1 MDYAFRNVGFDST
14 NLNQSE
20 LILVRKQMS
29 TFQKQARENAKLNK
43 CFYCGKDNAQ
53 ICNSHSIPEF
63 SLKNIALD
71 GEILYTNLLVNIPT
85 EKEKKG
91 LNEAGTFRII
101 CRECDSKIFKNYEN
115 PENYLTFPTPKML
128 AEISLKN
135 YLHIISKRL
144 IENELFKQAHTLTTN
159 PLHLGYASQKLKTN
173 QLDLSE
179 YKKAYE
185 KAKRIAIKNWENE
198 YYIIFFKKL
207 DYVVPIAYQNNLALV
222 CDIEGNII
230 NDIYNTDEKYK
241 IQDVQLCIFPLKD
254 SSIILL
260 FMDSNNRRYRKF
272 NKQFQKLNNEEKL
285 ELLNYIIFKY
295 SEDVFLSKKVEKT
308 MTSSE
313 ELKRVIRSTSDMTCS
328 TYNLL
333 EETINY
339 DKALKEEFNL
349 NKKKDIPNFLSKKF
363 AL

>member
-1 MDYAFRNVGFDST
+1 MDYTFRNVGFDLT
-14 NLNQSE
+14 NFDQNE
-20 LILVRKQMS
+20 LILLRKQMS
-29 TFQKQARENAKLNK
+29 SFLKQARENAKLDK
-43 CFYCGKDNAQ
+43 CFYCGKNNPQ
-53 ICNSHSIPEF
+53 ICNSHSVPEF
-63 SLKNIALD
+63 LLKNIAID
-71 GEILYTNLLVNIPT
+71 GELLYTNLLVNIPT

-101 CRECDSKIFKNYEN
+101 CRECDSKIFKSYEN
-115 PENYLTFPTPKML
+115 PENYLTLPTPKML

-135 YLHIISKRL
+135 YLHVISKRL
-144 IENELFKQAHTLTTN
+144 IENELFKQAHTLTAN
-159 PLHLGYASQKLKTN
+159 PLMLDYMSKKLKIN

-179 YKKAYE
+179 YRKAYE

-207 DYVVPIAYQNNLALV
+207 DYVVPIAYQSNIALI

-241 IQDVQLCIFPLKD
+241 IQDIQLCIFPLKD

-260 FMDSNNRRYRKF
+260 FMDNNNKRYSKF
-272 NKQFQKLNNEEKL
+272 NKQFKRLDDEEKL

-295 SEDVFLSKKVEKT
+295 SEDIFFSKKIEET

-313 ELKRVIRSTSDMTCS
+313 ELKRVIRSTADITCS

-333 EETINY
+333 GEKINY
-339 DKALKEEFNL
+339 DKAVREEFNL
-349 NKKKDIPNFLSKKF
+349 NNKKDIPNFLSKKF

>member
-1 MDYAFRNVGFDST
+1 MDYTFENVSFDST
-14 NLNQSE
+14 KLNKRD

-29 TFQKQARENAKLNK
+29 NFQKQARENAKLNK
-43 CFYCGKDNAQ
+43 CYYCGKDNPQ

-63 SLKNIALD
+63 ALKNIAQD
-71 GEILYTNLLVNIPT
+71 GEVLYTNALVNIPT

-101 CRECDSKIFKNYEN
+101 CRECDSKIFRNYEN
-115 PENYLTFPTPKML
+115 PENYLTLPTPKML

-144 IENELFKQAHTLTTN
+144 IEDEFFKQYPTLTVY
-159 PLHLGYASQKLKTN
+159 PLYLDYASKKIKTN
-173 QLDLSE
+173 QLDLFE

-207 DYVVPIAYQNNLALV
+207 DYVVPLAYQNNLALV

-230 NDIYNTDEKYK
+230 NDIYNTNDKYK
-241 IQDVQLCIFPLKD
+241 IQDIQLCIFPLKD

-260 FMDSNNRRYRKF
+260 FMDSNNKRYRKF
-272 NKQFQKLNNEEKL
+272 NKQFQKLDDEEKL

-295 SEDVFLSKKVEKT
+295 SEDVFLSKKIEKI
-308 MTSSE
+308 MKSSE
-313 ELKRVIRSTSDMTCS
+313 ELKSVVRSTSDMTCS

-339 DKALKEEFNL
+339 DKAVKEEFNL
-349 NKKKDIPNFLSKKF
+349 NQKKDIPNFLSKKF

>member
-1 MDYAFRNVGFDST
+1 MDYKFGNVEFESLKINKSD
-14 NLNQSE
+14 
-20 LILVRKQMS
+20 LILLRKQMS
-29 TFQKQARENAKLNK
+29 NFQKQARDNAKLNK
-43 CFYCGKDNAQ
+43 CYYCGKDTTQ
-53 ICNSHSIPEF
+53 ICNSHSIPQF
-63 SLKNIALD
+63 ALKHIALD
-71 GEILYTNLLVNIPT
+71 GEILYTNAVVKIPT

-101 CRECDSKIFKNYEN
+101 CRECDSKIFQNYEN
-115 PENYLTFPTPKML
+115 PENYLTLPTPKIL

-144 IENELFKQAHTLTTN
+144 IETELFNQAHTITNN
-159 PLHLGYASQKLKTN
+159 PLHLDYAFQKLKTI
-173 QLDLSE
+173 QLDLFE

-185 KAKRIAIKNWENE
+185 KAKRISIKNWENE

-207 DYVVPIAYQNNLALV
+207 DYVVPIAYQNNIALV
-222 CDIEGNII
+222 CDIKGNII
-230 NDIYNTDEKYK
+230 NDIYSTDDKYK
-241 IQDVQLCIFPLKD
+241 IQDIQLCIFPLKD

-260 FMDSNNRRYRKF
+260 FMDSNNKRYRTF
-272 NKQFQKLNNEEKL
+272 NKQFQKLNDEEKL

-295 SEDVFLSKKVEKT
+295 SEDVFLNKKLEKI

-313 ELKRVIRSTSDMTCS
+313 ELKNVIRSTSDMTCS

-333 EETINY
+333 ETPNNY
-339 DKALKEEFNL
+339 DEALKKEFNL
-349 NKKKDIPNFLSKKF
+349 ENKKNIPNFLSRKF